1 VNRISE
7 KSFFDWEKDLEG
19 GSQIK
24 KENKKN
30 QDKNKKIKLNKIGLP
45 EEIFKNYLKKWK
57 KENLKDV
64 KIND

>member
-1 VNRISE
+1 VSSISD

-24 KENKKN
+24 KENQKYL
-30 QDKNKKIKLNKIGLP
+30 DKSEKFKINKIGLP

-57 KENLKDV
+57 KQNV
-64 KIND
+64 KTKKEER

>member
-1 VNRISE
+1 MNRISE

-24 KENKKN
+24 KEGKKD